1 MDRDHRQVRPQ
12 LQQYTAFGGERLG
25 DCHRTCIAMILDLD
39 RDEVPHFM
47 ADVPYDAGPESPECI
62 AAEQAERDW
71 MAQRGLVPIH
81 WGYDGDTPL
90 LEVLAVLGRLVRGSA
105 VILGC
110 TSGNGVN
117 HSVVVHEGCIYNPAG
132 GNATIAGPMRDG
144 FWIVTAYAHL
154 TQPIAD
160 PVEQP
165 DEPYIEQ
172 LHDGAGAPS
181 VVTQED

>member
-1 MDRDHRQVRPQ
+1 MRPQ
-12 LQQYTAFGGERLG
+12 LQAIRHAEADGQFG

-47 ADVPYDAGPESPECI
+47 DGVPNTADAEAPESK

-71 MAQRGLVPIH
+71 LAARGLVPIH
-81 WGYDGDTPL
+81 WGYDGSTPL
-90 LEVLAVLGRLVRGSA
+90 SEVLAVLERTTRGSA

-110 TSGNGVN
+110 TSGRGFN
-117 HSVVVHEGCIYNPAG
+117 HSVVVYEGRVYNPAG
-132 GNATIAGPMRDG
+132 GGGTIAGPMRDG
-144 FWIVTAYAHL
+144 YWIVTAYAHL

-160 PVEQP
+160 PVERD

-172 LHDGAGAPS
+172 LHQGAGAPS
-181 VVTQED
+181 VVTQEEP